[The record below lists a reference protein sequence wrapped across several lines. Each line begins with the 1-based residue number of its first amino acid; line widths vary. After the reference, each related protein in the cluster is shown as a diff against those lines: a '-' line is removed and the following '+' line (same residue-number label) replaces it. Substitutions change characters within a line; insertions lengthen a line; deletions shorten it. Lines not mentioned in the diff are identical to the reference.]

1 MRLKFCIIRV
11 LEEHVNHLPFSGV
24 ELEVVQTPIEL
35 VCQYSAQRV
44 LYLFASLMF
53 PTSKEVYRQVALQ
66 YLVWHL
72 EHCFARRGSGAAQ
85 AAQFVRI
92 IWRWRGVCRAFA
104 SRRLFFAPWQNRFFG
119 FCSDPHAATE

>member
-53 PTSKEVYRQVALQ
+53 PTSKEVYRQVAL
-66 YLVWHL
+66 
-72 EHCFARRGSGAAQ
+72 
-85 AAQFVRI
+85 
-92 IWRWRGVCRAFA
+92 
-104 SRRLFFAPWQNRFFG
+104 
-119 FCSDPHAATE
+119 